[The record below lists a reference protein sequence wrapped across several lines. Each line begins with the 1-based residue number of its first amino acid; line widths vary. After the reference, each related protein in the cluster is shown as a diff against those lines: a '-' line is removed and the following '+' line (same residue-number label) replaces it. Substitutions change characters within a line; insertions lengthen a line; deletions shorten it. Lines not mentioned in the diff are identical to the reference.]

1 MHSEEHGALVER
13 RTENAT
19 LLVLV
24 QQIIDDL
31 KQVNEN
37 FKSLDQKLTRHM
49 TDETLELSQEITRL
63 LISAFPEGDPH
74 GHRAYH
80 IAQMAQAE
88 ASAEAEKERRDFW
101 KKMVFEITKGG
112 LLVFLGWVA
121 VTLWGGFV
129 KGPK

>member
-1 MHSEEHGALVER
+1 MSGDHVTLVER

-49 TDETLELSQEITRL
+49 TDETIELSQEITRL

-74 GHRAYH
+74 GHRSYH
-80 IAQMAQAE
+80 IAQMAAAE
-88 ASAEAEKERRDFW
+88 ARAGAEKERRDFW
-101 KKMVFEITKGG
+101 KKMVFELTKGG
-112 LLVFLGWVA
+112 LLIFCGWVA
-121 VTLWGGFV
+121 VTLWQGFL